1 MEVINERKRK
11 EESEGLR
18 VIRTNE
24 KSTREELRSD
34 EEKELNPEIV
44 CFQRDIMGTPE
55 GHWRE

>member
-34 EEKELNPEIV
+34 EEK
-44 CFQRDIMGTPE
+44 
-55 GHWRE
+55 